1 MDVNLSDGREVP
13 ALSPRAL
20 LFDVARERRG
30 QRSISG
36 RESILASCAS
46 RSSLV
51 HLKIFSNLITNRA
64 INVIN
69 ERAKTILL
77 FEKLGEKM
85 DHERSISSIKKN
97 WNYYTL
103 YFINEEDYVT
113 LHYVNHFHEISFFD
127 PSSMLLRLRAR
138 LTRG

>member
-1 MDVNLSDGREVP
+1 M
-13 ALSPRAL
+13 
-20 LFDVARERRG
+20 
-30 QRSISG
+30 
-36 RESILASCAS
+36 
-46 RSSLV
+46 